1 MRCCATRH
9 PSIASKRWHCCPK
22 SHTSGGSRASQSSL
36 QQFLWISVQEW
47 PLLRCI
53 SKTEA
58 GWDESETGTM
68 WRQKEGSQVTTA
80 SSPSLWAVSFNIYSH
95 GGSLNPDSWK
105 IFTPVS
111 LCIRTAK
118 RTIDRQPKKM
128 AQEAWGWIETP
139 ETFKNCPVYPLK
151 SAHILS
157 DLVSLIL
164 RFLRPEIMPC
174 YYSCTLPPSLELP
187 HESSHVGVIYVLCLS
202 SSCLANMDRLCA
214 MRGYCGNKVQEAAED

>member
-1 MRCCATRH
+1 MSVALLFPTPRCCTAENIRDEDWGTVVVPFSHQWRCLYKTGKTAARVTCCYMRCCATRH

-68 WRQKEGSQVTTA
+68 WRQEGSQVTTA

-118 RTIDRQPKKM
+118 RTIDRQPKKN
-128 AQEAWGWIETP
+128 G
-139 ETFKNCPVYPLK
+139 
-151 SAHILS
+151 SGS
-157 DLVSLIL
+157 
-164 RFLRPEIMPC
+164 
-174 YYSCTLPPSLELP
+174 
-187 HESSHVGVIYVLCLS
+187 VGL
-202 SSCLANMDRLCA
+202 DRDTWNL
-214 MRGYCGNKVQEAAED
+214 